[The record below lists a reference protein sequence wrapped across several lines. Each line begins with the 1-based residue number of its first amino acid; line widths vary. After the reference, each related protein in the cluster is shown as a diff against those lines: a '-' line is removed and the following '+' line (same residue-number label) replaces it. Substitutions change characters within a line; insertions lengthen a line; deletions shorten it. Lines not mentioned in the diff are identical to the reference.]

1 MEPAAQLNYSFSMS
15 HHSFLFSHFFYLFVL
30 FIFFISLILF
40 ILFICLFHISY
51 LFFVSKGT
59 GASAKQVRSEQLALN
74 ELEFEWLRQFY
85 IQGNKHYE
93 MHKWQVLEFGIIN

>member
-1 MEPAAQLNYSFSMS
+1 MDLIYLIDFIYY
-15 HHSFLFSHFFYLFVL
+15 LFCLFYL
-30 FIFFISLILF
+30 
-40 ILFICLFHISY
+40 SY

-93 MHKWQVLEFGIIN
+93 MHKWQVLEFGIINWKK